1 MNNTLWPDYPEIS
14 LALLEVS
21 TLFSCAFDICTLQLE
36 VCQVA
41 SVSRTCVQVQ
51 RASQRMGAYCISAN
65 EHDRVLCVCLSG
77 GSEGDCKCVAIE
89 VMCVCRPAALGK
101 KYLPTCRVLY
111 CHALYMRTFYCN
123 LLPQCFIVARQTDKI
138 SEVSIDTVHHSRL
151 NKCVQFSNLG
161 LSGFV

>member
-1 MNNTLWPDYPEIS
+1 MNNTLWPDYPEIP

-51 RASQRMGAYCISAN
+51 RDSQRMGSYCISAN
-65 EHDRVLCVCLSG
+65 EHGRVLCVCLSG
-77 GSEGDCKCVAIE
+77 GSEGDCKCVQYVAIE

-101 KYLPTCRVLY
+101 NTCQHAECYIVMLSIWEHFTATCYLNVSPLT
-111 CHALYMRTFYCN
+111 
-123 LLPQCFIVARQTDKI
+123 IV
-138 SEVSIDTVHHSRL
+138 S
-151 NKCVQFSNLG
+151 
-161 LSGFV
+161 